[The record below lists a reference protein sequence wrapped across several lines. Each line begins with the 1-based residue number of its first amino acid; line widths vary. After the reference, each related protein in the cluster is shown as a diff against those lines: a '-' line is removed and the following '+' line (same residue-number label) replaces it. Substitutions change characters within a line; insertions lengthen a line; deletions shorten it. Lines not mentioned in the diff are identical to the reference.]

1 MFFPIVTFFR
11 YCADAAPLGLSGKCR
26 RVQGALPRLAR
37 LWACAGF
44 MLLAWGGTAHGATCT
59 AVAGTN
65 NWGTAATWTG
75 CGGGPPADGDSI
87 VIPSG
92 ATVVLNV
99 DTNRVNDLAINAGGV
114 LRGDNTNKTLNLN
127 KGAGTDVT
135 NDGTID
141 FGQGNLAAVFTR
153 LPSQW
158 AGSGTWNLSTVD
170 LNNRALTFA
179 AGSTMTISMSGAA
192 TPFTGFGSI
201 TSLVGMTWNF
211 AGSVAQTLPTSAN
224 AIFGNVTASN
234 TAGVTLGMAF
244 TATNL
249 LGNLTVA
256 ANGVLNNGAFP
267 ITLASAK
274 SFSVAAGGRFNLTGT
289 STMVTVS
296 GGGTKTFNATSTVD
310 YAGADQAATAET
322 YGNLIMS
329 GSGIKTLAA
338 GTTTVAGNYT
348 LSAGVTYAG
357 TTNNPVVNLG
367 GNFSN
372 SGTFNSGTGIFT
384 FNGSAAQTLTGATTF
399 SRLTMAN
406 TAAAANQ
413 KLTISNDVTVST
425 QLTFTTGRIVTGAN
439 EVIIPSG
446 STVSG
451 AGSGTGWVA
460 GRLQK
465 FAAAGSPTV
474 TFEVG
479 SDGASAPALAY
490 APASLSFTG
499 VAAGGGSLIATA
511 STGDHAQIAT
521 SGLDSAKS
529 VNRWWSLTTTGVT
542 GTALPAFTNFSSTF
556 TFVVGDVD
564 GGANTANFE
573 TERWSGAAW
582 NTTTVGT
589 RTGTTTQATGIT
601 ALGEF
606 AVAEK
611 KVVVVTPA
619 SFNVVEPGASA
630 TTGKIFTK
638 IGGLNF
644 SLDIVALDAANA
656 VLTGFTGA
664 VAVDVVDNTSGG
676 ACSGLPLI
684 TAFTNQTFVVG
695 DAGRHPLS
703 SPNAVVNVYRNAKV
717 RIKYPTSSPTV
728 TTCSTDNFAIRPA
741 SITISATD
749 NDPLTAGIPRVLN
762 NTGATGGFVH
772 NAGRPFTLSAQAFL
786 ADGATTATNYD
797 GTPTLV
803 TGSPSCVAPPASCA
817 TGTLT
822 LVVGAWSG
830 AGTRRSDTASYTE
843 AGVFTLQLEDQ
854 TYANV
859 DNPVGDTPLVNR
871 TVPSTGTITVGR
883 FIPDHFTLSASA
895 ITNRVALSCASTF
908 TYMGEG
914 IGLTLTLEAHQFPIG
929 ITTNYKG
936 TLGKLDPNA
945 PASFSFGAKNG
956 ATNLTTRVSALTTV
970 GSWSSGSAAIT
981 GTLTILRAAPLT
993 ADDPLTVGGP
1003 YTAVQFG
1010 IAPVDADLVAMGT
1023 LDQDVDGV
1031 GGNDH
1036 KTVGATTEVRFGQL
1050 RLKNALGSERLA
1062 LVVPMQIEYWNGT
1075 GFLVSNNDSCTTLS
1089 QNNIVMSNYTQN
1101 LAPATPCKTAF
1112 PGAAIT
1118 FASGKAN
1125 PTLAAPGSGK
1135 NGSVDLR
1142 VRLSASSAAGNY
1154 CASVGAGTQTAAS
1167 AAPLSYLLGRWNS
1180 SDDDGN
1186 ANTAYDDDPMA
1197 RANFGIYN
1205 NPSKQFIYQRENY

>member
-1 MFFPIVTFFR
+1 
-11 YCADAAPLGLSGKCR
+11 
-26 RVQGALPRLAR
+26 
-37 LWACAGF
+37 
-44 MLLAWGGTAHGATCT
+44 
-59 AVAGTN
+59 
-65 NWGTAATWTG
+65 
-75 CGGGPPADGDSI
+75 
-87 VIPSG
+87 
-92 ATVVLNV
+92 VVLNV
-99 DTNRVNDLAINAGGV
+99 NTNGVDGLTINAGGV
-114 LRGDNTNKTLNLN
+114 LRGDNTNKTLTLSS
-127 KGAGTDVT
+127 GSGTDVT
-135 NDGTID
+135 NNGTID
-141 FGQGNLAAVFTR
+141 FGQGNRAAVFMFQQ
-153 LPSQW
+153 SQW
-158 AGSGTWNLSTVD
+158 AGSGTWNLSTID
-170 LNNRALTFA
+170 FNSQDFQFA

-192 TPFTGFGSI
+192 TPFTGFGTI

-211 AGSVAQTLPTSAN
+211 TGSVAQTLPTSVD
-224 AIFGNVTASN
+224 AIFGNVTVSN
-234 TAGVTLGMAF
+234 TAGVTLGRAF

-310 YAGADQAATAET
+310 YAGANQAATAET

-329 GSGIKTLAA
+329 GSGTKTLAV

-348 LSAGVTYAG
+348 LAAGVTYAG
-357 TTNNPVVNLG
+357 TTNNPVVNLA

-384 FNGSAAQTLTGATTF
+384 FNGSAAQTLAGATTF
-399 SRLTMAN
+399 ARLTMAN

-439 EVIIPSG
+439 KVIIPSG
-446 STVSG
+446 SAVSG

-479 SDGASAPALAY
+479 TDGASAPALAY

-499 VAAGGGSLIATA
+499 VGAGGGSLIATA
-511 STGDHAQIAT
+511 TTGDHAQIAT

-556 TFVVGDVD
+556 TFVAGDVD

-573 TERWSGAAW
+573 TERWNGATW

-611 KVVVVTPA
+611 KVVVVTPT

-638 IGGLNF
+638 IGGQNF

-684 TAFTNQTFVVG
+684 TAFTNQTFIVG
-695 DAGRHPLS
+695 DAGRHSLT
-703 SPNAVVNVYRNAKV
+703 SPNTVANVYRNAKV

-728 TTCSTDNFAIRPA
+728 TACSADNFAIRPA

-749 NDPLTAGIPRVLN
+749 NDALTAGITRALN
-762 NTGATGGFVH
+762 NAGAIGGNVH
-772 NAGRPFTLSAQAFL
+772 NAGRPFTLRAQAFL
-786 ADGATTATNYD
+786 SDGTTTATNYD

-803 TGSPSCVAPPASCA
+803 TGNPSCVAPPASCA

-830 AGTRRSDTASYTE
+830 TGTRRSDTASYTE

-854 TYANV
+854 TYASV
-859 DNPVGDTPLVNR
+859 DSADGSPLATR
-871 TVPSTGTITVGR
+871 TVPSTGAITAGR
-883 FIPDHFTLSASA
+883 FIPDHFALSASA
-895 ITNRVALSCASTF
+895 IANRAALGCGGSFS
-908 TYMGEG
+908 YMGEG
-914 IGLTLTLEAHQFPIG
+914 IGLTMTLEAHQSPSG

-936 TLGKLDPNA
+936 TLAKLDPTT
-945 PASFSFGAKNG
+945 PASFSFGAKNS
-956 ATNLTTRVSALTTV
+956 ATNMTTRVSAPTTA
-970 GSWSSGSAAIT
+970 GSWSNGSAAIT
-981 GTLTILRAAPLT
+981 GTLSIVRNTPDAP
-993 ADDPLTVGGP
+993 DGP
-1003 YTAVQFG
+1003 FAAVQFG
-1010 IAPVDADLVAMGT
+1010 IAPVDADGVAMGT
-1023 LDQDVDGV
+1023 LDQDVDGA

-1062 LVVPMQIEYWNGT
+1062 LLVPMQVEYWNGT
-1075 GFLVSNNDSCTTLS
+1075 GFLVNPIDSCTTLS

-1112 PGAAIT
+1112 AGAAIT
-1118 FASGKAN
+1118 FASGKAS
-1125 PTLAAPGSGK
+1125 PTLAAPGVGK

-1142 VRLSASSAAGNY
+1142 VRLSASSAAGSY

-1167 AAPLSYLLGRWNS
+1167 VAPLSYLLGRWNS

-1186 ANTAYDDDPMA
+1186 ANTAYDDDPVA